1 MKNLKKIAFSIGLVI
16 CLLFMLEKV
25 YDHFIYQNKNIK
37 TNFIATEKVNAE
49 ILFEGSCIPYQ
60 TINPSIIE
68 NETGLKTYNLASN
81 HSDLA
86 ENYLN
91 IYLYLNN
98 NPAPK
103 IIFLFT
109 GPETF
114 DENYNGFNSYRY
126 TCFVDDRKVDEV
138 INELDPNYHKY
149 LWFPFMKYAYYNSK
163 ITFPV
168 LQGVKHSLNNKH
180 LPYLI
185 DGYDSPFKTIDKFN
199 LLYKDLYK
207 NQIEFQWSKNRE
219 KYLMKIINLC
229 QASKIQLVLFDPPSL
244 LLNIKKH
251 QNNRQIIRKKIKAIA
266 LKNNIPFWIFDS
278 LKVCYQKEKFVSN
291 YHLIESESI
300 KFNKSLAKSI
310 KRKIK
315 YGFN

>member
-1 MKNLKKIAFSIGLVI
+1 MKNLKKIVFSLGLVI
-16 CLLFMLEKV
+16 CLLFMLEKT
-25 YDHFIYQNKNIK
+25 YDFFIFQNKNIK
-37 TNFIATEKVNAE
+37 TNFISSEKVNAE

-60 TINPSIIE
+60 TISPNIIQ
-68 NETGLKTYNLASN
+68 NATGLKTYNLASN

-91 IYLYLNN
+91 LYLYLKN

-126 TCFVDDRKVDEV
+126 SCFVDDKKVNQV
-138 INELDPNYHKY
+138 IQDLDPNYHKY
-149 LWFPFMKYAYYNSK
+149 LWFPFMKYAYYNSN
-163 ITFPV
+163 ISFPI
-168 LQGVKHSLNNKH
+168 LQGVKHYWNNKH

-185 DGYDSPFKTIDKFN
+185 DGYDSPFKIIKEFKPR
-199 LLYKDLYK
+199 YKDLYR
-207 NQIEFQWSKNRE
+207 NQQGFKWSIKRE
-219 KYLMKIINLC
+219 KYLSKIIKLC
-229 QASKIQLVLFDPPSL
+229 QHSKIQLVLFDPPSL
-244 LLNIKKH
+244 LLNFKKH
-251 QNNRQIIRKKIKAIA
+251 QNNRLSIRKKIEKIA
-266 LKNNIPFWIFDS
+266 FKNNIPFWSYDTLNI
-278 LKVCYQKEKFVSN
+278 CHEKEKFISN
-291 YHLIESESI
+291 YHLVEPESI
-300 KFNKSLAKSI
+300 KFNKTLAQSI